1 MRARAI
7 DQRTGN
13 GSIRSRVSTQSYG
26 VEPPRLAAD
35 DASLAGLACSP
46 CFERRWSAHTVMKRD
61 NRPALV
67 FLELLAQAE
76 DHR

>member
-1 MRARAI
+1 MAI

-13 GSIRSRVSTQSYG
+13 GSIRSRVPTQSYG

-46 CFERRWSAHTVMKRD
+46 CFQRRCSAHTVMKRD
-61 NRPALV
+61 NHPALV